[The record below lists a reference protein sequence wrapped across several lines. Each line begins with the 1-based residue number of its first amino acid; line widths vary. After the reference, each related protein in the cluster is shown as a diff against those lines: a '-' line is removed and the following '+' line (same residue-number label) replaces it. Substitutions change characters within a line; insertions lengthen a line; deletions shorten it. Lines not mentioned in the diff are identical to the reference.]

1 MSNILFFLTC
11 KDTTGIE
18 LALEHDNESDQMSIC
33 LLQDAVYHAN
43 KSNSL
48 IQEFIK
54 KGKIYAVKED
64 VEKRGIESNINN
76 DVKLLDYSEII
87 DLVIA
92 NDNLINL

>member
-18 LALEHDNESDQMSIC
+18 LALEHDNESDKMSIC

-48 IQEFIK
+48 IQEFTK

-64 VEKRGIESNINN
+64 VEKRGIESYINN